1 MQIPSTESAM
11 SQDHNI
17 SKWKSYGLL
26 ETDGGSSSFSF
37 QQKKKKPIQKSNT
50 MHNLNQRIKTQTQ
63 DNIDLKNSQSES
75 KQRFSQ
81 RTQQSIPS
89 RSSINK
95 QPLDDDIQFDMFS
108 VNPGSNILNLGQQT
122 IPIVLQLRTKT
133 TEELDQIGVDLF
145 CLIDISNSMQGQ
157 KIEYVKQ
164 ILHSILTNLREQ
176 DRLCLISFNNEGKL
190 LTGLQK
196 VTPETQ
202 EYFAFVIDD
211 LQCIGTT
218 QLWKGTEVAFDVI
231 NQRKN
236 KNNWARILI
245 FSDGQDEIALTKI
258 RKQLEYNYDIFTI
271 DSFGFSNSNANKRLS
286 TITNLRFG
294 KHYIITNEQQVF
306 QCLEEAF
313 ANFPFNLW
321 DDVTITISTNLQ
333 NIPFDKIMIT
343 EIHSEGWVELQNQH
357 QYQIT
362 IPNLEIGESFLFPI
376 ELAFQKFNDNII
388 DKAKPV
394 SLLKGKIEMQNSI
407 TGKRMI
413 KNVDLD
419 AIFLYEN
426 DSNTLDFN
434 TYFNCKQSPLV
445 IWVCDQQQTQFNR
458 KSYFELI
465 CENLQLKWQLQQQR
479 IKQLYDEEPS

>member
-1 MQIPSTESAM
+1 MQNSSSESAVN
-11 SQDHNI
+11 QDHNI
-17 SKWKSYGLL
+17 SKWRSYGLL

-37 QQKKKKPIQKSNT
+37 QPKKKNPIQKSNT
-50 MHNLNQRIKTQTQ
+50 MHNLIQQFQTQTQ
-63 DNIDLKNSQSES
+63 ENNDLKNSQSES
-75 KQRFSQ
+75 KNRFSQ

-108 VNPGSNILNLGQQT
+108 VNPGSNILNLTQQT

-133 TEELDQIGVDLF
+133 LEELDQIGVDLF
-145 CLIDISNSMQGQ
+145 CLIGIGNGMQGQ

-176 DRLCLISFNNEGKL
+176 DRLCLISFNNDGKL

-196 VTPETQ
+196 VTSETQ
-202 EYFAFVIDD
+202 EYFAFVIDG
-211 LQCIGTT
+211 LQCNGTT
-218 QLWKGTEVAFDVI
+218 ELWKGTEVAFDVI

-245 FSDGQDEIALTKI
+245 FSDGQDEIALPKI
-258 RKQLEYNYDIFTI
+258 KKQLEYNYDIFTI
-271 DSFGFSNSNANKRLS
+271 DSFGFSNSNASKRLS
-286 TITNLRFG
+286 SITNLRFG
-294 KHYIITNEQQVF
+294 KHYIINSELQVF
-306 QCLEEAF
+306 KCLEETF

-321 DDVTITISTNLQ
+321 DDVTITISTNQQ
-333 NIPFDKIMIT
+333 NIPFEKIMIS
-343 EIHSEGWVELQNQH
+343 EIHSEGWIELQNQH

-376 ELAFQKFNDNII
+376 ELAFQKFNDNIT
-388 DKAKPV
+388 DRAKPIT
-394 SLLKGKIEMQNSI
+394 LITGKIEMKNTI

-413 KNVDLD
+413 KNVELD

-445 IWVCDQQQTQFNR
+445 IWICDLQQTQFNR
-458 KSYFELI
+458 KSYFDLI
-465 CENLQLKWQLQQQR
+465 CENLQLKGQLQSQR